1 MRPLFIWFGGIVAIA
16 PSIDKLEIVYKWA
29 LSKRTVILSFIYI
42 FFSDRILNSTKIL
55 RGL

>member
-29 LSKRTVILSFIYI
+29 LSKRTVILSLIC
-42 FFSDRILNSTKIL
+42 FFLTES
-55 RGL
+55 

>member
-42 FFSDRILNSTKIL
+42 FF
-55 RGL
+55 